1 MTSSK
6 GKLTKVGIF
15 EENFCTAAKKI
26 TTSQFPFCQYNLALL
41 DTAKCPKVAE
51 CAQFCLDAANGRGDR
66 DLGQKL
72 DGIFN
77 AKIKKGKKHLVG
89 LMDCIRTP
97 IIV

>member
-1 MTSSK
+1 
-6 GKLTKVGIF
+6 V
-15 EENFCTAAKKI
+15 N
-26 TTSQFPFCQYNLALL
+26 YNLALL
-41 DTAKCPKVAE
+41 DNTKCPKVAE

-77 AKIKKGKKHLVG
+77 AKTKKGKKHLVG

-97 IIV
+97 IID